1 MKPYFLVTA
10 IGLIVAPLNIFME
23 IFMETFTERGA
34 IAAETQLAEAD
45 PNLPASAAPGVEKSA
60 NGFQLVIA
68 GRQYLRSRDFTGALG
83 KFQEA
88 IAIFRKS
95 GDIFSEARTLSL
107 LGDTY
112 FAQKQL
118 KMAIASYEQSLQIIQ
133 EILLKAGNLP
143 PENLQPVRQEEVFVL
158 QNLAYVL
165 SSINDE
171 SKAIATY
178 ELALTKAR
186 AANLGNREVSILNSL
201 GYIYIEMGNPSKGLE
216 LSQKALKINQSLSNP
231 NQPLSIL
238 INIGYAYRRLG
249 RSDQAIDYY
258 RQAEKI
264 AQAEKNISVL
274 SSIFNNIAT
283 VYLSQ
288 GKYAQALDS
297 YKSSLKLAE
306 EALEFRKAA
315 ITNSNIGSVY
325 KAIGQYDRALEYYQK
340 ALKEVQKL
348 GDRQSESVFLSN
360 IGSIYGDKGQVQRSL
375 DYYQQA
381 YKIHQEL
388 KDLPAQA
395 KTLNNIA
402 LAYGELGQSERALTT
417 YDQIL
422 ALLKKVSNL
431 STEAIVLGNIG
442 NIYTDLKRYP
452 EAIDLYQQ
460 AATIHQQIGER
471 AEESI
476 ALSQLGQLFANTN
489 QPELA
494 ILFYKQSVNLR
505 EQLRKEL
512 RSLSQAEQNIFTGK
526 VSQTYRDLADLLLK
540 QNRVLEAQQV
550 LDLLKVQELDD
561 YLKNVR
567 GNVDTAR
574 GISLLDP
581 ERRFLI
587 DYNAIQN
594 RMIQSG
600 QEAIEILKITP
611 ENRTAAQSQKLQELL
626 QIQELASQQLNN
638 YIQNPAVVSILQ
650 QVTGTTSGDVNLQQF
665 TSLQSSLQQLSQ
677 KSVILYPLILEDRLE
692 LILVP
697 AKGDVIRRTVKVKRE
712 AINQLIVKFRSEVRD
727 PSSLDVLDSSQQLY
741 QWLIAPIAADLQ
753 RAGVET
759 IIYAPDGQLRYLP
772 IAALHDGKQWLV
784 ERYAI
789 NTITAA
795 SLTKLSDRRRN
806 QPLRVLAGAFITG
819 RYIFEVNGEVFNF
832 AGLPFAGKE
841 IENLTD
847 KLPNS
852 VKLVDQN
859 FSVKSTVDKFKNYNI
874 IHLAT
879 HAAFVTG
886 DPEDS
891 FVLFGD
897 GSRASLRDVATW
909 SLQNVDLVILSACET
924 GLGGK
929 LGNGTEIMG
938 FGYQM
943 EYAGAKAAIASLWQ
957 VSDGGT
963 QALMDRFYDLLSDPQ
978 ITKASVLAKSQRSL
992 IKGND
997 EFSHP
1002 YYWSPFILIGNGL

>member
-1 MKPYFLVTA
+1 MKPYFLATA
-10 IGLIVAPLNIFME
+10 LGLIVAPLNPFME
-23 IFMETFTERGA
+23 IFLGRSA
-34 IAAETQLAEAD
+34 IAAEPQLVQAV
-45 PNLPASAAPGVEKSA
+45 PNLPPSATPAEEA
-60 NGFQLVIA
+60 DGFQLVIA
-68 GRQYLRSRDFTGALG
+68 GRKQLQNGDFTQGLG
-83 KFQEA
+83 LFQKA
-88 IAIFRKS
+88 IAAFQKS
-95 GDIFSEARTLSL
+95 GDTFSEARTLNL
-107 LGDTY
+107 IGDAY
-112 FAQKQL
+112 LAKRDP
-118 KMAIASYEQSLQIIQ
+118 KAAIAPYQKSVQLLQQ
-133 EILLKAGNLP
+133 ILLKNASLT
-143 PENLQPVRQEEVFVL
+143 PENLQQIQREEVIAL
-158 QNLAYVL
+158 QNLAYTL
-165 SSINDE
+165 NLTND
-171 SKAIATY
+171 SAKAIATY
-178 ELALTKAR
+178 ELAAAKAQ
-186 AANLGNREVSILNSL
+186 AIKFSNRQVSILNSL
-201 GYIYIEMGNPSKGLE
+201 GYIYTDIGNPSKGLE
-216 LSQKALKINQSLSNP
+216 MSQMALTINKTLANP
-231 NQPLSIL
+231 NNSLSIL
-238 INIGYAYRRLG
+238 INIGYAYRSLG

-258 RQAEKI
+258 QQAEKI
-264 AQAEKNISVL
+264 ALAEKNISG
-274 SSIFNNIAT
+274 SASIFNNIAT
-283 VYLSQ
+283 IYLSQ
-288 GKYAQALDS
+288 GKYAQALEF

-306 EALEFRKAA
+306 DASEFRKAA
-315 ITNSNIGSVY
+315 ITGSNIGSVY

-340 ALKEVQKL
+340 ALKEVQRL

-360 IGSIYGDKGQVQRSL
+360 IGSIYSDKGKVQRSL

-388 KDLPAQA
+388 NDIPAQA
-395 KTLNNIA
+395 STLSNIA
-402 LAYGELGQSERALTT
+402 LAYSELRQNDKALEI
-417 YDQIL
+417 YDQVL
-422 ALLKKVSNL
+422 TLLKKANNI
-431 STEAIVLGNIG
+431 STEAIALSNIG
-442 NIYTDLKRYP
+442 GIYADLKRYP
-452 EAIDLYQQ
+452 EAINFYQQ
-460 AATIHQQIGER
+460 AATIHQQLGEM
-471 AEESI
+471 AGESM
-476 ALSQLGQLFANTN
+476 ALSRLGKLFESTS

-512 RSLSQAEQNIFTGK
+512 RSLSQAEQKIFANK
-526 VSQTYRDLADLLLK
+526 VAQTYRDLADILLK
-540 QNRVLEAQQV
+540 ENRVLEAQQV

-567 GNVDTAR
+567 GNVNTAR
-574 GISLLDP
+574 GISLLEP
-581 ERRFLI
+581 ERRFLT

-594 RMIQSG
+594 RMVQSS
-600 QEAIEILKITP
+600 QEAIEILKITT
-611 ENRTAAQSQKLQELL
+611 ENRTAPQSQKLQELI
-626 QIQELASQQLNN
+626 QIKQRASQQLNT

-650 QVTGTTSGDVNLQQF
+650 QVTGSGSSEVNLQQF
-665 TSLQSSLQQLSQ
+665 ASLQKNLQQLSQ
-677 KSVILYPLILEDRLE
+677 KSAILYPLILEDRLE

-697 AKGDVIRRTVKVKRE
+697 AKGDVIRRTVNVKRE
-712 AINQLIVKFRSEVRD
+712 AINQTILNFRSEVRD
-727 PSSLDVLDSSQQLY
+727 PSSLDVMGAAQQLH
-741 QWLIAPIAADLQ
+741 QWLIAPIAEDLQ
-753 RAGVET
+753 KAGVET

-795 SLTKLSDRRRN
+795 SLTKLSDRRSN

-819 RYIFEVNGEVFNF
+819 RYIFDVNGESFNF

-852 VKLVDQN
+852 AKLVDRN

-886 DPEDS
+886 EPEDS

-924 GLGGK
+924 GLGSR

-963 QALMDRFYDLLSDPQ
+963 QALMDHFYTILSEPQ
-978 ITKASVLAKSQRSL
+978 ITKAAVLAKAQRSL
-992 IKGND
+992 IKNAS

>member
-1 MKPYFLVTA
+1 MKSKLLAAAV
-10 IGLIVAPLNIFME
+10 GLFVAPLSIFME
-23 IFMETFTERGA
+23 ILTEQGA
-34 IAAETQLAEAD
+34 IAAEPSLVQTAPTNEA
-45 PNLPASAAPGVEKSA
+45 S
-60 NGFQLVIA
+60 GFQLMIE
-68 GRQYLRSRDFTGALG
+68 GRKQLQNGDPNRALDL
-83 KFQEA
+83 FRQA
-88 IAIFRKS
+88 IAAFRKS
-95 GDIFSEARTLSL
+95 GDIFSEARTFNLIGDANL
-107 LGDTY
+107 LKKD
-112 FAQKQL
+112 AKA
-118 KMAIASYEQSLQIIQ
+118 AIASYEQSLQVIQ
-133 EILLKAGNLP
+133 DLLLKAGNLP
-143 PENLQPVRQEEVFVL
+143 PENLQVVRQEEVVVL
-158 QNLAYVL
+158 QNLAYTLNLV
-165 SSINDE
+165 NDVPR
-171 SKAIATY
+171 AIAMY
-178 ELALTKAR
+178 ELATAKAE
-186 AANLGNREVSILNSL
+186 AVNLGNRQVAILNSL
-201 GYIYIEMGNPSKGLE
+201 GYIYIESGNPSKGLE
-216 LSQKALKINQSLSNP
+216 LSQKALNINQSLANP
-231 NQPLSIL
+231 NNSLVIL
-238 INIGYAYRRLG
+238 INIGYAYRQLG
-249 RSDQAIDYY
+249 RSDQALDFY

-264 AQAEKNISVL
+264 AQADKNISVL

-283 VYLSQ
+283 IYLSQ
-288 GKYAQALDS
+288 GKYAQALES

-306 EALEFRKAA
+306 EASEFRKAA
-315 ITNSNIGSVY
+315 ITGSNIGSVY

-340 ALKEVQKL
+340 ALQEVKRL
-348 GDRQSESVFLSN
+348 GDRQSESVFLNN
-360 IGSIYGDKGQVQRSL
+360 IGSIYNDKGQVQRSL

-381 YKIHQEL
+381 YKIHLEL

-402 LAYGELGQSERALTT
+402 LAHSELRQHAQALET
-417 YDQIL
+417 YSQVL
-422 ALLKKVSNL
+422 ALLKKANNL
-431 STEAIVLGNIG
+431 STEAIALGNIG
-442 NIYTDLKRYP
+442 GIYVNLKRYP
-452 EAIDLYQQ
+452 EAINLYQQ
-460 AATIHQQIGER
+460 AATIHQQLGER
-471 AEESI
+471 AGESVV
-476 ALSQLGQLFANTN
+476 LSQLGRLFASTN

-512 RSLSQAEQNIFTGK
+512 RSLSQAEQKIFTGK
-526 VSQTYRDLADLLLK
+526 VAQTYRELADILLK

-567 GNVDTAR
+567 GNAKTAT

-581 ERRFLI
+581 ERRFLS

-594 RMIQSG
+594 RMIQSS

-611 ENRTAAQSQKLQELL
+611 ESRTTAQSQKLQELI
-626 QIQELASQQLNN
+626 QIQERSSQQLNT

-650 QVTGTTSGDVNLQQF
+650 QVTGAGSGEVNLQQF
-665 TSLQSSLQQLSQ
+665 ASLQNNLQELSQ
-677 KSVILYPLILEDRLE
+677 KSAILYPLILEDRLE

-697 AKGDVIRRTVKVKRE
+697 AKGDVIRRTVNVKRE
-712 AINQLIVKFRSEVRD
+712 AINQLIVNFRSEVRD

-753 RAGVET
+753 KAGVET

-795 SLTKLSDRRRN
+795 SLTKLSDRRSN

-819 RYIFEVNGEVFNF
+819 RYIFEVNGEIFNF

-852 VKLVDQN
+852 IKLVDQN

-879 HAAFVTG
+879 HAAFVSG
-886 DPEDS
+886 EPEDS

-924 GLGGK
+924 GLGGR

-963 QALMDRFYDLLSDPQ
+963 QALMDRFYNILPKPQ
-978 ITKASVLAKSQRSL
+978 ITKAAVLAKAQRSL
-992 IKGND
+992 ISSAG